1 MVAAGTQATL
11 KKPIVMDYFFK
22 VYFEDKPFIIT
33 NTLSAAE
40 AAEAHAE
47 GVLML
52 NQPTQP
58 LLLQAVQ
65 DMLQGRVKA
74 AYVVTEHTQKYWQL
88 FCSRFTP
95 VTAGGGLVSNNA
107 GGWLFIFRRGKW
119 DLPKGK
125 QDDGE
130 SIETCA
136 LREVKEETG
145 LRQVVLGA
153 KLGITYHVYRRQQV
167 LYLKDTHWYAMQ
179 APGHLPLTPQ
189 TEEDIDYIGWKT
201 RDDLPEILQNTF
213 PSIVEVLR
221 LAQVL

>member
-1 MVAAGTQATL
+1 MAH
-11 KKPIVMDYFFK
+11 FFK
-22 VYFEDKPFIIT
+22 VYFDDKPFILT
-33 NTLSAAE
+33 NSLSAAE

-52 NQPTQP
+52 NQPTEP

-74 AYVVTEHTQKYWQL
+74 VYVVTQHTQQYWQL
-88 FCSRFTP
+88 FCRQFTP
-95 VTAGGGLVSNNA
+95 ITAGGGLVTNPA
-107 GGWLFIFRRGKW
+107 GAWLFIFRRGKW

-125 QDDGE
+125 QDEGE
-130 SIETCA
+130 TIETCA
-136 LREVKEETG
+136 LREVEEETG
-145 LRQVVLGA
+145 LRQVVRGP
-153 KLGITYHVYRRQQV
+153 KLGITYHVYRQQQV

-189 TEEDIDYIGWKT
+189 TEEDINDIGWKT
-201 RDDLPEILQNTF
+201 QDDLPEILQNTF
-213 PSIVEVLR
+213 PSIVEVLH